1 MAATRMV
8 KCKYCGIQFNRNAE
22 PFVEVG
28 GRRYAHK
35 ECAEKYQQSISQEER
50 DYMEL
55 EKYIKKLFKKN
66 VVSARIKKQIKDFKQ
81 EYKYTYSGMQKTLYW
96 WFELKHNSIEKAN
109 DGIGIVPFVYNDALN
124 YFYNLYLAD
133 IANKAAPE
141 RIKKPEVQE
150 IEIGSP
156 RVYVAPPKL
165 FDFGEESVGEKNE

>member
-1 MAATRMV
+1 MATTRMV

-22 PFVEVG
+22 SFVEVG

-55 EKYIKKLFKKN
+55 EKYIKKLFNKN

-81 EYKYTYSGMQKTLYW
+81 EYNYTYSGMQKTLYW
-96 WFELKHNSIEKAN
+96 WFELKGGSIEKAN
-109 DGIGIVPFVYNDALN
+109 NGIGIVPFVYQDALD
-124 YFYNLYLAD
+124 YFYRLYLAK
-133 IANKAAPE
+133 IANDISPE
-141 RIKKPEVQE
+141 QIKKAKVEE

-156 RVYVAPPKL
+156 RVYINPPKL
-165 FDFGEESVGEKNE
+165 FKFGKEGNEK

>member
-1 MAATRMV
+1 MAHRV
-8 KCKYCGIQFNRNAE
+8 KCYYCGKTFDRDKLPFIQISAK
-22 PFVEVG
+22 
-28 GRRYAHK
+28 RYAHQECSLTEDEKKNK
-35 ECAEKYQQSISQEER
+35 EEE
-50 DYMEL
+50 DKIDL
-55 EKYIKKLFKKN
+55 ENYIMSLFKTDYIDAKI
-66 VVSARIKKQIKDFKQ
+66 RKQIKSYRE
-81 EYKYTYSGMQKTLYW
+81 EYNYTYSGMQKTLYW

-109 DGIGIVPFVYNDALN
+109 DGIGIVPFVYNDASN

-141 RIKKPEVQE
+141 KIKKPEVQE